1 MPAQKGNSSFTDTD
15 GRKIFVKL
23 TGMKN
28 IALRITAVMAA
39 AMTAILPSSAQQ
51 YPDGIIDKTVA
62 VVGNEMISISQIE
75 EEVQIMRAQGM
86 ASDRNIRCELLEQMM
101 TSKLFLIQA
110 RLDSLTVNN
119 DMVEAELSNRVDNI
133 RTQLG
138 GDENVEKYFGK
149 PLYKLRQEWR
159 QTLQD
164 QSLTQQMQQ
173 NVASSAPE
181 MTPFDVQEYVDA
193 TDSLDLPVVPIKYQ
207 LSQICIYPDR
217 EAANLAVKDRLLAI
231 RERIM
236 NGEKFAVLARIY
248 SQDPGSARRGGEL
261 GMASKSVFWPAFSDA
276 AMALKPGIVSQIV
289 ETPDGF
295 HIIEVLEKKGDMF
308 NARHILMKPEYTADD
323 MEKAFKTLDS
333 LKTELQNGAV
343 SFDLAARFYSQDPST
358 RTNGGQMSDPNT
370 GSSYFEIDQLKPED
384 YNAIKDLKEGEISA
398 PFESRDNEGRS
409 GNTVYKIV
417 KVDKIIPAHTAS
429 FEEDYNLL
437 MEQAKNELA
446 MKAIDDF
453 IDGKLATTYIVIDP
467 LFKDCYFEHDGWY
480 TKFRETE

>member
-1 MPAQKGNSSFTDTD
+1 MTMN
-15 GRKIFVKL
+15 RKTRIF
-23 TGMKN
+23 
-28 IALRITAVMAA
+28 AVMAA
-39 AMTAILPSSAQQ
+39 AAAMQFGAYAQK

-62 VVGNEMISISQIE
+62 VVGNEMISISQLE
-75 EEVQIMRAQGM
+75 EEVQVMRAQGM

-101 TSKLFLIQA
+101 VSKLFLMQA
-110 RLDSLTVNN
+110 RIDSLTVNN
-119 DMVEAELSNRVDNI
+119 DMVESELRNRIDNI

-138 GDENVEKYFGK
+138 GDENVEQYFNK

-181 MTPFDVQEYVDA
+181 MTPYDVQKYVES
-193 TDSLDLPVVPIKYQ
+193 TDSLDLPIVPIKYQ

-236 NGEKFAVLARIY
+236 NGEKFAILARIY

-295 HIIEVLEKKGDMF
+295 HIIEVIEKKGDMF
-308 NARHILMKPEYTADD
+308 NARHILLKPEYTDD
-323 MEKAFKTLDS
+323 DRTKAFATLDS
-333 LKTELQNGAV
+333 LRTELENGAV
-343 SFDLAARFYSQDPST
+343 SFDLAARFYSQDPAT
-358 RTNGGQMSDPNT
+358 RTNGGQMADPNT

-384 YNAIKDLKEGEISA
+384 YNAIKDLKEGEISE

-409 GNTVYKIV
+409 GNTVYKIIR
-417 KVDKIIPAHTAS
+417 VDKILPAHTAS
-429 FEEDYNLL
+429 FSEDYTLL
-437 MEQAKNELA
+437 MEQAQNERA
-446 MKAIDDF
+446 MEAIDEF
-453 IDGKLATTYIVIDP
+453 IKKKIGETYIVIDP
-467 LFKDCYFEHDGWY
+467 IFKDCPFEHDGWAE
-480 TKFRETE
+480 KIRTEE

>member
-1 MPAQKGNSSFTDTD
+1 MEKMKVLAALLAFMVLQAPVSAQK
-15 GRKIFVKL
+15 
-23 TGMKN
+23 
-28 IALRITAVMAA
+28 
-39 AMTAILPSSAQQ
+39 

-62 VVGNEMISISQIE
+62 VVGNEMISVSQIE
-75 EEVQIMRAQGM
+75 EEVQVMRAQGM

-101 TSKLFLIQA
+101 TAKLFLIQA

-119 DMVEAELSNRVDNI
+119 DMVESELRNRVDNI

-149 PLYKLRQEWR
+149 PLYRLRQEWR

-181 MTPFDVQEYVDA
+181 MTPFDVQEYIDN
-193 TDSLDLPVVPIKYQ
+193 TDSLDLPIVPIKYQ

-308 NARHILMKPEYTADD
+308 NARHILMKPEYTVEDK
-323 MEKAFKTLDS
+323 EKAFKTLDS
-333 LKTELQNGAV
+333 LKIELQNGAV
-343 SFDLAARFYSQDPST
+343 SFDLAARFYSQDPAT
-358 RTNGGQMSDPNT
+358 RTNGGQMADPNS

-384 YNAIKDLKEGEISA
+384 YNAIKDLKEGEISV

-409 GNTVYKIV
+409 GNTVYKII
-417 KVDKIIPAHTAS
+417 KVDKILPAHTAS
-429 FEEDYNLL
+429 FSEDYTLL
-437 MEQAKNELA
+437 LQQAKNERA

-453 IDGKLATTYIVIDP
+453 IKEKIADTYIVIDP
-467 LFKDCYFEHDGWY
+467 IFKDCTFDHVEWSS
-480 TKFRETE
+480 KIRQEQ